1 MEFAAFVFE
10 GGSGEADAGS
20 GSSPAPPPPFPPGGP
35 PTISSDVFAGVT
47 LLVGLV
53 LLFGGHKFF
62 RVFLGL
68 TTFVIVTGGVGYVL
82 LFQSD
87 KSLMPEWA
95 YALIAVGI
103 GLGTGIFCSYAVTL
117 GLFLGATISG
127 GVAAALPLRLLAP
140 SMAGP
145 VRLTLIVASAALSAA
160 ATLYMLHK
168 CRTPDDEDGAM
179 PLTEAQRRQKIRAI
193 YVRRVVTAVVT
204 SIMGAYFI
212 VHGLNTW
219 WHDGDAHDESAIQV
233 PALLNPSHTLPAC
246 GSSCIGL
253 EILCAA
259 LLLAGLA
266 VQLYSLCRK
275 PRPGTEFAELQE
287 PLATPSDQTASG
299 RGSHSHSQRGSQSAL
314 AQRMRFKYCGGASA
328 STAPVHTATSVTSS
342 SGAFERAGVLPA
354 GNEARPRQRSNRGSA
369 GSAGEAA
376 LTPTAALTTPSSSWD
391 RNAALPSDDP
401 WANMGVRKAGAPS
414 TPRTPGVEYTPP
426 VAGSAVVA
434 GGAGAPP
441 VQPAGAQWPPSNP
454 AWPPRDDD

>member
-1 MEFAAFVFE
+1 MAPLSLDIPFE
-10 GGSGEADAGS
+10 GGSG
-20 GSSPAPPPPFPPGGP
+20 SSPEAT
-35 PTISSDVFAGVT
+35 PTISADLFAVVT

-82 LFQSD
+82 LFQSN
-87 KSLMPEWA
+87 KNIMPEWA

-127 GVAAALPLRLLAP
+127 GVAAALPLRLVAP

-145 VRLTLIVASAALSAA
+145 VRLALIVASAALSAA

-168 CRTPDDEDGAM
+168 CRTPEDEDGAM

-219 WHDGDAHDESAIQV
+219 WHDGDADDESALQV
-233 PALLNPSHTLPAC
+233 PALLNPSHIMPAC
-246 GSSCIGL
+246 GSNCIGL
-253 EILCAA
+253 EILCAV

-287 PLATPSDQTASG
+287 PMALPSDQSAGG
-299 RGSHSHSQRGSQSAL
+299 RAGPGRGSQSAL

-369 GSAGEAA
+369 SSAGE
-376 LTPTAALTTPSSSWD
+376 AALTTPSSSWD

-401 WANMGVRKAGAPS
+401 WANMGVRQAGAPS
-414 TPRTPGVEYTPP
+414 TPRTPGAEYAPP
-426 VAGSAVVA
+426 VVPGGAVVA
-434 GGAGAPP
+434 GGAGAAP
-441 VQPAGAQWPPSNP
+441 VQPAGAQWPPSHP

>member
-1 MEFAAFVFE
+1 
-10 GGSGEADAGS
+10 
-20 GSSPAPPPPFPPGGP
+20 
-35 PTISSDVFAGVT
+35 
-47 LLVGLV
+47 

-82 LFQSD
+82 LFQSN
-87 KSLMPEWA
+87 KNIMPEWA

-127 GVAAALPLRLLAP
+127 GVAAALPLRLVAP

-145 VRLTLIVASAALSAA
+145 VRLALIVASAALSAA

-168 CRTPDDEDGAM
+168 CRTPEDEDGAM

-219 WHDGDAHDESAIQV
+219 WHDGDADDESALQV
-233 PALLNPSHTLPAC
+233 PALLNPSHIMPAC
-246 GSSCIGL
+246 GSNCIGL
-253 EILCAA
+253 EILCAV

-287 PLATPSDQTASG
+287 PMALPSDQSAGG
-299 RGSHSHSQRGSQSAL
+299 RAGPGRGSQSAL

-369 GSAGEAA
+369 SSAGEAA
-376 LTPTAALTTPSSSWD
+376 LTTALATPSSSWD

-401 WANMGVRKAGAPS
+401 WANMGVRQAGAPS
-414 TPRTPGVEYTPP
+414 TPRTPGAEYAPP
-426 VAGSAVVA
+426 VVPGGAVVA
-434 GGAGAPP
+434 GGAGAAP
-441 VQPAGAQWPPSNP
+441 VQPAGAQWPPSHP